1 MTRPLWLRNRVRA
14 RMSSS
19 RRLPF
24 ALGLVAVVAL
34 LVWWLRPGPL
44 VDRASPEPLAA
55 GATQAKNTSTP
66 GPQAPLAPPA
76 TLADGSPIPTSVAL
90 DLNSPRFDITH
101 DLNLVDALFTNWRL
115 NFPRTGHPFGE
126 NSEITAALTGD
137 NALNLPLIPRSHPAI
152 NSLGELCD
160 RWGTPFR
167 FHALAGDRM
176 ELRSAGPDRKFGT
189 ADDAVLTPAGGS
201 GDPVL

>member
-1 MTRPLWLRNRVRA
+1 ML
-14 RMSSS
+14 SS

-34 LVWWLRPGPL
+34 LVWWLLPRDPAPTPPIPASSAVRPS
-44 VDRASPEPLAA
+44 SP
-55 GATQAKNTSTP
+55 ATTP
-66 GPQAPLAPPA
+66 AVALPPALPAPPT

-101 DLNLVDALFTNWRL
+101 DLNLVAALFTEWRL
-115 NFPRTGHPFGE
+115 NFPRAGHPFGE

-137 NALNLPLIPRSHPAI
+137 NPLRLPLIPPTHPAI
-152 NSLGELCD
+152 NAAGELCD

-176 ELRSAGPDRKFGT
+176 ELRSAGPDRKFGS
-189 ADDAVLTPAGGS
+189 ADDVLLTPPGAAGA
-201 GDPVL
+201 PPL